1 MHDLVIRGGTVV
13 DGTGATRRVA
23 DVAVDA
29 GLITAVTEHAGPGR
43 REIDARGLLVT
54 PGFVDIHTHYDG
66 QATWDPFLTPSSWHG
81 VTTAVFGNC
90 GVGFAPV
97 RPGAVPY
104 LINLMQGVEDI
115 PEIVLSEGVKFDW
128 ETFPQFM
135 DSIAA
140 MPRIMDVGTQVPHA
154 ALRLYAMGDRGANH
168 RERPSASEIEHM
180 GSMLEEA
187 LNQGALGFTSS
198 RTNKHRAGD
207 GRRVPTLSADH
218 AELQGLAQAMKRAGK
233 GVIEVNSD
241 FGPGEFELMRSMAE
255 TAGRPLSCLMVQV
268 DEAPDRWR
276 ETLGQIHAA
285 RADHIDAN
293 GQVGCRPIGVL
304 IGLETTIN
312 PFAEHPR
319 WLAMASLTPADRYAQ
334 LCKDSGLRDAL
345 VREEH
350 CDPALQ
356 RLIDKLP
363 RAHVI
368 GELLDYEPDASTNLG
383 AISKH
388 SGRSVRELA
397 LEAMMAQHGKG
408 LLLLPHENYHHG
420 NLDDVHDMLVDEATI
435 MGVAD
440 AGAHVGVICD
450 GSAPTLLLTHWT
462 RDRVRGPK
470 LSIEFAVHKQTQAT
484 AAAYGLFDRGVL
496 AAGLK
501 ADINVIDHDKLTLL
515 RPEVVYD
522 LPAGGRRL
530 IQKAQGYR
538 HVFVSGVETVTDD
551 AFTGALPGKL
561 VRGGAATASTTAGST
576 AGQHGSQTIKA

>member
-13 DGTGATRRVA
+13 DGTGAARRVA
-23 DVAVDA
+23 DVVVDA
-29 GLITAVTEHAGPGR
+29 GLISAVTENAGPGR

-115 PEIVLSEGVKFDW
+115 PEIVLSAGVKFDW

-168 RERPSASEIEHM
+168 LERPTAAEIGHM
-180 GSMLEEA
+180 GRLLEEA

-198 RTNKHRAGD
+198 RTSKHRAGD
-207 GRRVPTLSADH
+207 GRLVPTLSADH
-218 AELQGLAQAMKRAGK
+218 AELQGLAQAMRRAGK

-241 FGPGEFELMRSMAE
+241 FGPGEFALMRSMAQ

-268 DEAPDRWR
+268 DDAPDRWR
-276 ETLGQIHAA
+276 ETLAQIHAA
-285 RADHIDAN
+285 RADRIDAN

-312 PFAEHPR
+312 PFAGHPR
-319 WLAMASLTPADRYAQ
+319 WLAMGPLTPADRYAR
-334 LCKDSGLRDAL
+334 LCQDSGLRDAL
-345 VREEH
+345 VREAH
-350 CDPALQ
+350 NDPALQ

-383 AISKH
+383 AISQRT
-388 SGRSVRELA
+388 GRSVRALA
-397 LEAMMAQHGKG
+397 LEAMMAQQGRG
-408 LLLLPHENYHHG
+408 LLLLPHENYHEG
-420 NLDDVHDMLVDEATI
+420 NLDAVHDMLVDEATI

-484 AAAYGLFDRGVL
+484 AAAYGLLDRGVL

-501 ADINVIDHDKLTLL
+501 ADITVIDHDRLHLL

-538 HVFVSGVETVTDD
+538 HVFVSGVETVRDD

-561 VRGGAATASTTAGST
+561 VRGGAVPA
-576 AGQHGSQTIKA
+576 